1 MADLSQ
7 GRTCP
12 RCGAAVGVE
21 DEFCSLCGLPLP
33 KAEKTMGGF
42 EEAEPVK
49 PDVFGEYAPVKPV
62 SRKPGT
68 VKPAPPKRTI
78 VLKKCPNCNTPVRE
92 DLKFCPNCGFNL
104 EVARMRLRKRQQGV
118 ETRTYTRKDFFSFEG
133 YELEGVPMTAL
144 MLIIWAAWNFGI
156 AVMSSIGWIQPQLP
170 PGLSVVPPVVFNTVV
185 GVLAI
190 LSAVGLLMV
199 IRPLFYIIFALVF
212 LEVPVSIMQI
222 VYATSAPRNPSEI
235 GTPVFENFATGL
247 VGLFI
252 VFGLLAQLIRIHKY
266 FTGTRV

>member
-1 MADLSQ
+1 MVDLSQ

-12 RCGAAVGVE
+12 RCGATVGVD
-21 DEFCSLCGLPLP
+21 DEFCSLCGLSLP
-33 KAEKTMGGF
+33 KAKTMEGF

-68 VKPAPPKRTI
+68 VKPAPPRRTI
-78 VLKKCPNCNTPVRE
+78 VLRKCPNCNTPVRE
-92 DLKFCPNCGFNL
+92 DLQFCPNCGFNL

-118 ETRTYTRKDFFSFEG
+118 KTKTYSRKDFFSFEG

-144 MLIIWAAWNFGI
+144 MLIIWAAWNFGV
-156 AVMSSIGWIQPQLP
+156 AVMSSLGWIQPQLP
-170 PGLSVVPPVVFNTVV
+170 PGLSVVPPVVFNTVI

-190 LSAVGLLMV
+190 LSAAGLLMV
-199 IRPLFYIIFALVF
+199 IRPLFYIILALVF
-212 LEVPVSIMQI
+212 MEIPVSLMQI
-222 VYATSAPRNPSEI
+222 MYAASGSPQTPSPT

-247 VGLFI
+247 VGLAMVI
-252 VFGLLAQLIRIHKY
+252 GLTIQLLRVYKY

>member
-1 MADLSQ
+1 MVDLSQ

-12 RCGAAVGVE
+12 RCGATVGVD

-33 KAEKTMGGF
+33 KAEKPVGGL
-42 EEAEPVK
+42 EEAELVK

-68 VKPAPPKRTI
+68 VKPAPPKRII

-92 DLKFCPNCGFNL
+92 DLQFCPNCGFNL
-104 EVARMRLRKRQQGV
+104 EVARMRLRKRQQGAA
-118 ETRTYTRKDFFSFEG
+118 TQSYTRRDFFSFEG

-144 MLIIWAAWNFGI
+144 MLIIWAAWNFGV
-156 AVMSSIGWIQPQLP
+156 AVMSSLGWIQPQLP
-170 PGLSVVPPVVFNTVV
+170 PGLSVVPPVVFNTVI
-185 GVLAI
+185 GLLAI

-199 IRPLFYIIFALVF
+199 IRPLFYIILALVF
-212 LEVPVSIMQI
+212 LEIPVSLMQI
-222 VYATSAPRNPSEI
+222 VYAASGSTTPTPT
-235 GTPVFENFATGL
+235 GTPVFENFAAGF
-247 VGLFI
+247 VGLAMVI
-252 VFGLLAQLIRIHKY
+252 GLTLQLLRVHKY